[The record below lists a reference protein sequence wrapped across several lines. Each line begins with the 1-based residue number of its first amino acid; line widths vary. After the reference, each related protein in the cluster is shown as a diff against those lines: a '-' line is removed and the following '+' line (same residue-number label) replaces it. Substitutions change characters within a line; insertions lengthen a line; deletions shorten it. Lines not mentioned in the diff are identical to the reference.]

1 VSLIASELLK
11 AWTTPRTLFG
21 ILLAELAI
29 IGLGAAGTVDSAA
42 SSDPLPPSFEQDLIS
57 VSTVAVFFAVLLGV
71 LVMTTEYR
79 HGTIS
84 QTFLA
89 TPAREWVLAAKAVV
103 AALLGAAFVVPGVLL
118 TLAIAEVWV
127 GGREGFHIG
136 GDELELI
143 ARLLLAAVVG
153 ALFGLSIG
161 AALGRQL
168 GAFILVLGWLL
179 IVEHAIEAL
188 FPSTE
193 DFLPG
198 RAAIGGILGTG
209 GSDFPS
215 LGEALPLAAAYV
227 IGLGAIA
234 VIVTRRRDIT

>member
-1 VSLIASELLK
+1 MRLIGSELLK

-29 IGLGAAGTVDSAA
+29 IGLGTAGTVDSAA
-42 SSDPLPPSFEQDLIS
+42 GSDPLPAAFERDLIS
-57 VSTVAVFFAVLLGV
+57 IDSIAVFFAVLLGV
-71 LVMTTEYR
+71 LLMTTEYR

-84 QTFLA
+84 QTLLA
-89 TPAREWVLAAKAVV
+89 TPARERVLGAKAI
-103 AALLGAAFVVPGVLL
+103 GAVIVGVAFVVPGVVL

-127 GGREGFHIG
+127 GGRGLHIG

-143 ARLLLAAVVG
+143 ARLLLAAAVA

-168 GAFILVLGWLL
+168 GAIILVLGWFL
-179 IVEHAIEAL
+179 IVEHAIAGL
-188 FPSTE
+188 FPSTQ
-193 DFLPG
+193 DYLPG

-209 GSDFPS
+209 GSEVPS
-215 LGEALPLAAAYV
+215 FGGAVLVAAAYV
-227 IGLGAIA
+227 IGLATIA
-234 VIVTRRRDIT
+234 LVVTHRRDIT

>member
-1 VSLIASELLK
+1 VRLIAAELLK

-29 IGLGAAGTVDSAA
+29 IGIGAAGTVDSAA
-42 SSDPLPPSFEQDLIS
+42 GSDPLPPSLEHDLLSNIGL
-57 VSTVAVFFAVLLGV
+57 AVLFAVLLGV
-71 LVMTTEYR
+71 LVITTEYR

-89 TPAREWVLAAKAVV
+89 TPAREWVLGAKAIV
-103 AALLGAAFVVPGVLL
+103 AALVGAAFVVPGVLVA
-118 TLAIAEVWV
+118 LAIAEVWV
-127 GGREGFHIG
+127 GDRGLHIG
-136 GDELELI
+136 GNELEQI
-143 ARLLLAAVVG
+143 ARLLLGAAVG

-161 AALGRQL
+161 AALARQL
-168 GAFILVLGWLL
+168 GAIIVVLGWFLP
-179 IVEHAIEAL
+179 VEHAIAAL

-193 DFLPG
+193 DYLPG

-209 GSDFPS
+209 ESGVPS
-215 LGEALPLAAAYV
+215 LGGALLVAAAWV

-234 VIVTRRRDIT
+234 VVVTRRRDIT

>member
-1 VSLIASELLK
+1 VRLIAAELLK

-29 IGLGAAGTVDSAA
+29 IGIGTAGTVDSAA
-42 SSDPLPPSFEQDLIS
+42 SSNPLPPSFEQDLIS
-57 VSTVAVFFAVLLGV
+57 VSSIAVFFAVLIGV
-71 LVMTTEYR
+71 LVITTEYR

-89 TPAREWVLAAKAVV
+89 TPAREWVLGAKAV
-103 AALLGAAFVVPGVLL
+103 AAGLLGAAFVVPGVLL
-118 TLAIAEVWV
+118 TLVIAEVWV
-127 GGREGFHIG
+127 GGRGFHIG
-136 GDELELI
+136 GDELEQI
-143 ARLLLAAVVG
+143 ARLLLGAAVG

-168 GAFILVLGWLL
+168 GAFILVLGWFI
-179 IVEHAIEAL
+179 IVEHAIAAL

-193 DFLPG
+193 DYLPG
-198 RAAIGGILGTG
+198 RAAIGGLLGTG
-209 GSDFPS
+209 GSEFPS
-215 LGEALPLAAAYV
+215 FGEALPLAAAYV

-234 VIVTRRRDIT
+234 VMVTRRRDIT